1 MKNIDKISYQ
11 LSALPLL
18 PHSATTYFVIARE
31 ESVQEIV
38 SSEPL
43 TVGQIEELSPYSSQY
58 VIPHNQTKTKRYGL
72 ILYSAEDRHGADEEA
87 DNFKHA
93 LETAGC
99 DVIKLQWS
107 NTSELDNMIDS
118 SLTGILDDCS
128 LLIVAVM
135 THGYRGALRGSE
147 GSEIPINDILFQLE
161 YTLQEQLPL
170 VSLLCQKYIPINKQ

>member
-1 MKNIDKISYQ
+1 MHSKNIDKISLQ
-11 LSALPLL
+11 FSVLSLP
-18 PHSATTYFVIARE
+18 PQSAISYFVVARE

-43 TVGQIEELSPYSSQY
+43 TVGQIEDLSPYSSQY
-58 VIPHNQTKTKRYGL
+58 IIPHNQTKTKRYGL

-135 THGYRGALRGSE
+135 THGYRGALNGSE
-147 GSEIPINDILFQLE
+147 GSEIPINDILFRLE
-161 YTLQEQLPL
+161 YLLPKHLPL
-170 VSLLCQKYIPINKQ
+170 VSCPWQTT